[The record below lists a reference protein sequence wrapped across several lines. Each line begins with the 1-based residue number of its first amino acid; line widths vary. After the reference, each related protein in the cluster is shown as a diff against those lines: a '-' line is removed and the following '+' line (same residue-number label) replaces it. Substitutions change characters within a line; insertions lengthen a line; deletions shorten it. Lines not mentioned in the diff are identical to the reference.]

1 MNADFQ
7 RIARRD
13 KKSFLTEQHK
23 EIDKNS
29 MMGKIRDLIK
39 KSGGIRETFHERMG
53 TIKDRNSKDL
63 REAEEFKKWQEYIE
77 KRYKQVLMNRIIMM
91 AWSII

>member
-39 KSGGIRETFHERMG
+39 KSGGIKEHFMKG
-53 TIKDRNSKDL
+53 W
-63 REAEEFKKWQEYIE
+63 AQ
-77 KRYKQVLMNRIIMM
+77 
-91 AWSII
+91 